1 MSKRVSP
8 VLVVLVVLVA
18 PGLMAQSDADTD
30 EQLDGIRND
39 LAELRFEKALVEIE
53 TLLASPRLTE
63 SDRVETLILR
73 AQAHAAYGDLD
84 AVETDYREILKRRPA
99 YVPEATLTPPKA
111 MTRFNKVRSVLV
123 GSVQLA
129 VTPPD
134 DVEVSV
140 DGRKVVPAADGL
152 VRVLAGDRVVRVERG
167 GFDPVETSVAIKAGE
182 STRLEVRLIPNART
196 VVVRTEPDGVA
207 IKLDGVPVGTTARPW
222 ETAGEPPAAELVVEN
237 VSLGDH
243 TFELS
248 KPCFRTVL
256 LEDFVTV
263 DIDDYSARVF
273 KPVTLE
279 RVHSQLAITGGPKGA
294 EVRVDGVTFGDLP
307 LEPLDLCPG
316 FRKLEIRDGGRII
329 WASEEKL
336 PVDRGMTTVTI
347 DPRPNLALV
356 GTDEWP
362 EDLDELRRGVS
373 TIARVSAPATMDL
386 TRSEN
391 WETLDLP
398 DATDLALAVMPRDEA
413 EGSSERW
420 LLYSQMLR
428 TVERIDG
435 EDLAAERP
443 QWIVGSIRVN
453 LVDSRIGG
461 AARIAEVAEGG
472 PASRAGLVP
481 GDRVHAIDGKPVDDA
496 ASALRTI
503 RALGPGAEIEVA
515 VESARGDR
523 SMVKLKTVASPQ
535 LFPDPYR
542 EGPRGLMMAAWA
554 SVDGVAGDEATRS
567 TAVANMALLLFDAGR
582 NKTALEMWRR
592 VRWGERSGVGKG
604 TTAYYVGRNL
614 EALGREAGALE
625 AYREAAGSAASTFH
639 DDGPAVAPAA
649 TDHLAD
655 LGVSQ
660 N

>member
-1 MSKRVSP
+1 V
-8 VLVVLVVLVA
+8 VVLLVVLVV
-18 PGLMAQSDADTD
+18 PGAMAQSGDDTADA
-30 EQLDGIRND
+30 QLDGIRKD

-53 TLLASPRLTE
+53 ALLASPRLTE
-63 SDRVETLILR
+63 DERIETLILR

-111 MTRFNKVRSVLV
+111 MTRFNKVRSALV

-134 DVEVSV
+134 DVEVAV
-140 DGRKVVPAADGL
+140 DGREVVPAADGL
-152 VRVLAGDRVVRVERG
+152 VRVLAGDRVVRVKRG
-167 GFDPVETSVAIKAGE
+167 GFDTVEQSVAVKAGE
-182 STRLEVRLIPNART
+182 STRLDVRLIPNART

-222 ETAGEPPAAELVVEN
+222 ETVGEPPAAELVVEN

-273 KPVTLE
+273 KPVTLD
-279 RVHSQLAITGGPKGA
+279 RVHSQLALEGGPKGA
-294 EVRVDGVTFGDLP
+294 EVRVDGVPFGDLP

-316 FRKLEIRDGGRII
+316 LRQLEIRDGGRII
-329 WASEEKL
+329 WSSEEKL
-336 PVDRGMTTVTI
+336 PIDRGLTTVTI

-362 EDLDELRRGVS
+362 EDLRQLRRGVS
-373 TIARVSAPATMDL
+373 TIARVPALETMDL
-386 TRSEN
+386 TRAEN

-398 DATDLALAVMPRDEA
+398 DATDLALAVMPPDEA

-420 LLYSQMLR
+420 LLYSPMLR
-428 TVERIDG
+428 IVERIDG
-435 EDLAAERP
+435 EDLASERP
-443 QWIVGSIRVN
+443 RWIVGSIRLN

-461 AARIAEVAEGG
+461 AARVAEVAKGG
-472 PASRAGLVP
+472 PAAQAGLVP
-481 GDRVHAIDGKPVDDA
+481 GDRVHAIGGKPVDDA
-496 ASALRTI
+496 ASALKTI
-503 RALGPGAEIEVA
+503 RTLGPGAEIEVA
-515 VESARGDR
+515 VESAGGDR

-535 LFPDPYR
+535 LFPDLYR

-554 SVDGVAGDEATRS
+554 AVDGAAGDEATRS
-567 TAVANMALLLFDAGR
+567 TAFANMALLLYDAGR

-592 VRWGERSGVGKG
+592 VRWGERTGVGKG

-614 EALGREAGALE
+614 EALGRETDALE
-625 AYREAAGSAASTFH
+625 AYQQAAGSAASTFH

-660 N
+660 D